1 MRATLG
7 LEPDKANIMY
17 TATLTS
23 HRPMPFAMPMDAAA
37 KAAVVLIGSALVVSG
52 TGSAFDISRAGD
64 WHWRRMLEARVPIHV
79 DVGATNDSQVQRPD
93 LRSAADHLANI
104 RQVLNPAIADLA
116 TVFGVSRQAIYK
128 WIGGEATP
136 EPDKF
141 EWIRALSHA
150 ADAFRDAGITRA
162 SSMLKMKAFEG
173 RSLMD
178 LAAAGQLLP
187 AHIQSLIAEA
197 QAMDA
202 AYDRSGLAKSK
213 AKPSD
218 DWLSEVSIPGS
229 PER

>member
-1 MRATLG
+1 M
-7 LEPDKANIMY
+7 PY
-17 TATLTS
+17 TAPIGGVATAA
-23 HRPMPFAMPMDAAA
+23 FA
-37 KAAVVLIGSALVVSG
+37 LIGSALVIGG
-52 TGSAFDISRAGD
+52 TGSVFDLSRSAD
-64 WHWRRMLEARVPIHV
+64 WRRMLEARVPFHV
-79 DVGATNDSQVQRPD
+79 DVGVADNHQEKRPD
-93 LRSAADHLANI
+93 LRSASDHLANI

-141 EWIRALSHA
+141 ERIRTLSQA
-150 ADAFRDAGITRA
+150 ADAFRVAGITRA

-187 AHIQSLIAEA
+187 SHIQSLIAEA

-202 AYDRSGLAKSK
+202 AYNRSGLAKSK

-218 DWLSEVSIPGS
+218 DWRTEVSIPGT
-229 PER
+229 PE

>member
-1 MRATLG
+1 
-7 LEPDKANIMY
+7 MY
-17 TATLTS
+17 TATLPIP
-23 HRPMPFAMPMDAAA
+23 RPMSFAAPIGAAA
-37 KAAVVLIGSALVVSG
+37 AAFALLGSALAVSG
-52 TGSAFDISRAGD
+52 TGSTFVTSRAGE
-64 WHWRRMLEARVPIHV
+64 WRRMLAPRVSFHV
-79 DVGATNDSQVQRPD
+79 DVGTAGDIHEHRPD
-93 LRSAADHLANI
+93 LRSASDHLGNI
-104 RQVLNPAIADLA
+104 RQVLSPAISDLA

-141 EWIRALSHA
+141 ERIRSLSHA

-178 LAAAGQLLP
+178 LVAVGQLLP
-187 AHIQSLIAEA
+187 LHIQALIKEA

-202 AYDRSGLAKSK
+202 AYNRSGLAKSK

-218 DWLSEVSIPGS
+218 DWRTEVSIPGS
-229 PER
+229 SER

>member
-1 MRATLG
+1 
-7 LEPDKANIMY
+7 
-17 TATLTS
+17 
-23 HRPMPFAMPMDAAA
+23 MPFDMPMNTAA
-37 KAAVVLIGSALVVSG
+37 KAAVALIGSALVVSG

-64 WHWRRMLEARVPIHV
+64 WRRMLEARIPIHV
-79 DVGATNDSQVQRPD
+79 DVGTTDDSQVQRPD
-93 LRSAADHLANI
+93 LRSAANHLAHI

-141 EWIRALSHA
+141 ERIRALSHA

-173 RSLMD
+173 RSLID

-187 AHIQSLIAEA
+187 AHIQTLIAEA

-218 DWLSEVSIPGS
+218 DWLTEVSIPGS

>member
-1 MRATLG
+1 
-7 LEPDKANIMY
+7 MY
-17 TATLTS
+17 TATLPTDRS
-23 HRPMPFAMPMDAAA
+23 MSFHAPHGGAPAATPTRF
-37 KAAVVLIGSALVVSG
+37 GSDLAVSG
-52 TGSAFDISRAGD
+52 TGSVFEISRARD
-64 WHWRRMLEARVPIHV
+64 WLGMLKARVTFDIDIDIDI
-79 DVGATNDSQVQRPD
+79 DVGMADDSQEQRPD
-93 LRSAADHLANI
+93 LRSASDHLGNI

-128 WIGGEATP
+128 WIGGEAKP

-141 EWIRALSHA
+141 GRILALSQA
-150 ADAFRDAGITRA
+150 ADAFREAGITRA
-162 SSMLKMKAFEG
+162 SSMLEMKAFEG

-187 AHIQSLIAEA
+187 SHIQSLIAEA
-197 QAMDA
+197 RAMDA

-218 DWLSEVSIPGS
+218 DWRTEVSIPGS

>member
-1 MRATLG
+1 MFT
-7 LEPDKANIMY
+7 Y
-17 TATLTS
+17 TSPLPT
-23 HRPMPFAMPMDAAA
+23 HQPMPFAAPLGAAA
-37 KAAVVLIGSALVVSG
+37 TEFSLLGSPLEVGG
-52 TGSAFDISRAGD
+52 TGSVFEMSRVNI
-64 WHWRRMLEARVPIHV
+64 WRKMLQPRVLFRV
-79 DVGATNDSQVQRPD
+79 DVQASNEGQELRPD
-93 LRSAADHLANI
+93 LRSASQHLANV

-141 EWIRALSHA
+141 ERIRALSQA
-150 ADAFRDAGITRA
+150 ADAFRDSGVSRA
-162 SSMLKMKAFEG
+162 SAIPKMKAFDG

-187 AHIQSLIAEA
+187 SHIQSLIAEA
-197 QAMDA
+197 RAMDA

-229 PER
+229 PE

>member
-1 MRATLG
+1 
-7 LEPDKANIMY
+7 
-17 TATLTS
+17 
-23 HRPMPFAMPMDAAA
+23 
-37 KAAVVLIGSALVVSG
+37 
-52 TGSAFDISRAGD
+52 
-64 WHWRRMLEARVPIHV
+64 ML
-79 DVGATNDSQVQRPD
+79 S
-93 LRSAADHLANI
+93 
-104 RQVLNPAIADLA
+104 PAIADLA

-141 EWIRALSHA
+141 ERIRALSHA

-187 AHIQSLIAEA
+187 SHIQSLIAEA
-197 QAMDA
+197 QAMDG

-218 DWLSEVSIPGS
+218 DWRTEVSIPGS

>member
-1 MRATLG
+1 
-7 LEPDKANIMY
+7 MY
-17 TATLTS
+17 TATLPTY
-23 HRPMPFAMPMDAAA
+23 RPMPFAVPIGAAA
-37 KAAVVLIGSALVVSG
+37 TAAFALLGSALAVGG
-52 TGSAFDISRAGD
+52 TGSVFDLSRAGD
-64 WHWRRMLEARVPIHV
+64 WRRMLEARVPFHFDV
-79 DVGATNDSQVQRPD
+79 DVGMADVSQKPRPD
-93 LRSAADHLANI
+93 LRSASDHLGNI
-104 RQVLNPAIADLA
+104 RQVLNPAISDLA

-141 EWIRALSHA
+141 ERIRALSHA

-173 RSLMD
+173 RSLLD
-178 LAAAGQLLP
+178 LAAAGQLLQSQ
-187 AHIQSLIAEA
+187 ILSLIAEA

-202 AYDRSGLAKSK
+202 AYERSGLAKSK

-218 DWLSEVSIPGS
+218 DWRTEVSIPGF